1 MKAGSFL
8 YALFCAGV
16 VLLFAFATARSYS
29 PFADGGQRMFVSG
42 ARGPTH
48 K

>member
-1 MKAGSFL
+1 MKFLTIL
-8 YALFCAGV
+8 YALFCLGV
-16 VLLFAFATARSYS
+16 IALFTFAAARSYS
-29 PFADGGQRMFVSG
+29 PFADGGARMFAQT